1 MSEAPTPEM
10 PEACRIGHLRV
21 AGPLQHNRGAMR
33 RVLASL
39 LCLAAAAHGGCLF
52 VDTINSPPS
61 AEIRRPDLA
70 EVFRGGSLK
79 VQAVVDDPDGDGVEI
94 RWSSWVCN
102 AGGLIC
108 RQLPSVLGGRDVH
121 EVAVPVEVEPGVLVE
136 RVAVELVARDE
147 RGASPGGVQI
157 LEVPVEN
164 APPELPFVQ
173 AQWRSVDTRFPVD
186 APITIFVRAQ
196 DADSASSPVDVDVE
210 LFRDGQPVTDVAL
223 ELEPSDDEAGL
234 SSGVLRPDATGRWT
248 AVFTARDALGKTGT
262 RELVL
267 DIVDDSHPCIESLSP
282 AFAGPLLVEAPRR
295 FAVLGVSDDRDEYP
309 AQVAGELGLG
319 VATFRWSRSRPDA
332 PGHFDAI
339 GGVEAADLVVDP
351 AAYAPGDR
359 FAIRVD
365 VDDRIERQ
373 ACEDDDDRCAVERD
387 GVTCARRMTW
397 EVEIR

>member
-10 PEACRIGHLRV
+10 REACRIGHLRV

-33 RVLASL
+33 RVPASL

-70 EVFRGGSLK
+70 EVHRGGTLK

-94 RWSSWVCN
+94 RWTSWVCD
-102 AGGLIC
+102 ASGSVC
-108 RQLPSVLGGRDVH
+108 RGLPSVLGSRNVH
-121 EVAVPVEVEPGVLVE
+121 EIAIPVEVERGVLVE
-136 RVAVELVARDE
+136 RVAVELVARDD
-147 RGASPGGVQI
+147 RGASPGGVQL

-186 APITIFVRAQ
+186 VPITLFVRAQ
-196 DADSASSPVDVDVE
+196 DVDSAPAPVDVAAE
-210 LFRDGQPVTDVAL
+210 LFREGQPVSGVTL
-223 ELEPSDDEAGL
+223 ELEPSADEVGL
-234 SSGVLRPDATGRWT
+234 ASGVLRPGATGRWT
-248 AVFTARDALGKTGT
+248 VAFTARDALGKTGT
-262 RELVL
+262 KELVL
-267 DIVDDSHPCIESLSP
+267 DIVDDSHPCIEALSP
-282 AFAGPLLVEAPRR
+282 AFAGPVLVEAPRR

-309 AQVAGELGLG
+309 AQVDGELGLG
-319 VATFRWSRSRPDA
+319 VATFRWSRSRPGA
-332 PGHFDAI
+332 PDDFDAI

-365 VDDRIERQ
+365 VDDRIERTD
-373 ACEDDDDRCAVERD
+373 CEADDDRCAVERD